1 MLFCLMA
8 FSMMKTGHVCGQ
20 QIIGPLILI
29 PLLFDVI
36 EKQTRLRFY
45 ETGY

>member
-1 MLFCLMA
+1 MLFYLMA

-29 PLLFDVI
+29 PLLLDVV
-36 EKQTRLRFY
+36 EKKTRLGFY

>member
-1 MLFCLMA
+1 MLFYLMA
-8 FSMMKTGHVCGQ
+8 FSVMKTGHVCGQ

-29 PLLFDVI
+29 PLLLDVV
-36 EKQTRLRFY
+36 ETKTRLRFY